1 MKYAGRTPGSSLLRR
16 IWCGEWF
23 ELPWDVEADV
33 CVECSIQS
41 IERIIKFVSDAE
53 FFQSVGLS

>member
-1 MKYAGRTPGSSLLRR
+1 MCAV
-16 IWCGEWF
+16 CGEWF

-33 CVECSIQS
+33 CVDCSIQS
-41 IERIIKFVSDAE
+41 IERITKLVSDVE

>member
-1 MKYAGRTPGSSLLRR
+1 MRYAGRTPGSSLLRR

-23 ELPWDVEADV
+23 ELPRDVEADV

-41 IERIIKFVSDAE
+41 IERITKLVSDAE